1 MSLCRQTASLNLNMN
16 TTDNPI
22 RHTAPIPPNMT
33 GRVAD
38 IHRDVTKIIGD
49 DVLAKDLLSDGDIAN
64 LTLPIGK
71 RHSKFFVIM
80 STIFIIL
87 LMMMTAVSL
96 FLLLMSASKNLWDL
110 AIFIA
115 LLSFT
120 VLMFY
125 QHKNNL
131 KDVLID
137 DNKITVIKR
146 SPLNSNH
153 NRIQIIDFKDIYHSY
168 IETVKVDKGNHYH
181 YLVVIEYLTYG
192 GDKVFYK
199 KKQFTVQDFRTNY
212 DKANEY
218 LILLKSLLE
227 HYHKCNGGKAH
238 LPTIEFI
245 AQRYT

>member
-1 MSLCRQTASLNLNMN
+1 MN

-22 RHTAPIPPNMT
+22 RHTAPIPPDMT

-38 IHRDVTKIIGD
+38 IGRDVTKIIGD
-49 DVLAKDLLSDGDIAN
+49 DVWANKLLSDDDIAN

-71 RHSKFFVIM
+71 QHSKPFVII

-87 LMMMTAVSL
+87 LFIITLMCL
-96 FLLLMSASKNLWDL
+96 FLLLMVDNKNLWQL
-110 AIFIA
+110 MMFIA
-115 LLSFT
+115 LLSFSILT
-120 VLMFY
+120 FY
-125 QHKNNL
+125 QHKNDL

-137 DNKITVIKR
+137 DNKITAIKR
-146 SPLNSNH
+146 SPFNFKND
-153 NRIQIIDFKDIYHSY
+153 RTQIIHFKDIYHSHVQSVHGY
-168 IETVKVDKGNHYH
+168 WRGSYH
-181 YLVVIEYLTYG
+181 YLVVIECLAYSD
-192 GDKVFYK
+192 DKVFYK

-227 HYHKCNGGKAH
+227 HYHKHNGSKAH

-245 AQRYT
+245 PQR

>member
-1 MSLCRQTASLNLNMN
+1 MN
-16 TTDNPI
+16 TINNPI

-38 IHRDVTKIIGD
+38 IHLDIAKIMGD
-49 DVLAKDLLSDGDIAN
+49 DVWANKLLSDDDIAN

-71 RHSKFFVIM
+71 QHSKFFVIM

-96 FLLLMSASKNLWDL
+96 FLLLMSDSKNLWDL
-110 AIFIA
+110 MIFIA
-115 LLSFT
+115 LISFT
-120 VLMFY
+120 ILIFN
-125 QHKNNL
+125 QHKNGL

-137 DNKITVIKR
+137 GNKITVIKR
-146 SPLNSNH
+146 SPFNFKN
-153 NRIQIIDFKDIYHSY
+153 NRTQTIHFKDIYHSY
-168 IETVKVDKGNHYH
+168 IETVKVGKGNHYH
-181 YLVVIEYLTYG
+181 YLIMIEYLTYDD
-192 GDKVFYK
+192 DKAFYK
-199 KKQFTVQDFRTNY
+199 KKLFTVQDFRTNY
-212 DKANEY
+212 EKANEY

-245 AQRYT
+245 PQR

>member
-1 MSLCRQTASLNLNMN
+1 MN
-16 TTDNPI
+16 TINNPI

-38 IHRDVTKIIGD
+38 IHLDIAKIIGD
-49 DVLAKDLLSDGDIAN
+49 DIWANKLLSDDNIAN

-71 RHSKFFVIM
+71 QHSRFFVII
-80 STIFIIL
+80 SAIAAIL
-87 LMMMTAVSL
+87 LMVITVVYL
-96 FLLLMSASKNLWDL
+96 FLLLSNQILWN
-110 AIFIA
+110 FILIIV

-137 DNKITVIKR
+137 DEKITVIKR
-146 SPLNSNH
+146 SPFNLNH
-153 NRIQIIDFKDIYHSY
+153 HRIQIIDFKDIYHSY
-168 IETVKVDKGNHYH
+168 IEAVQVGRGNYYH
-181 YLVVIEYLTYG
+181 YLVVIEYLIYSD
-192 GDKVFYK
+192 DKVFYK
-199 KKQFTVQDFRTNY
+199 KKQFTVQDFGSNQ
-212 DKANEY
+212 DKANDF

-227 HYHKCNGGKAH
+227 YYHKHNGGKAH

-245 AQRYT
+245 PQR

>member
-1 MSLCRQTASLNLNMN
+1 MN
-16 TTDNPI
+16 TINNPI

-38 IHRDVTKIIGD
+38 IHLDIAKIIGD
-49 DVLAKDLLSDGDIAN
+49 DVWANKLLSDDDIAN

-71 RHSKFFVIM
+71 QHSKFFVIM

-96 FLLLMSASKNLWDL
+96 FLLLISDNKNLWDL
-110 AIFIA
+110 AVFIA
-115 LLSFT
+115 LLSFG

-125 QHKNNL
+125 QHKDNL

-137 DNKITVIKR
+137 DEKITVIKR
-146 SPLNSNH
+146 SPFNLNH
-153 NRIQIIDFKDIYHSY
+153 HRIQLIYFKDIYHSY
-168 IETVKVDKGNHYH
+168 IEAVKVGKSNYYH
-181 YLVVIEYLTYG
+181 YLVVIEYLIYSD
-192 GDKVFYK
+192 DKVFYK
-199 KKQFTVQDFRTNY
+199 KKQFTVQDFGTNQ
-212 DKANEY
+212 DKANDF

-227 HYHKCNGGKAH
+227 YYHKHNGTKAH

-245 AQRYT
+245 PQR

>member
-1 MSLCRQTASLNLNMN
+1 MN
-16 TTDNPI
+16 TINNPI

-38 IHRDVTKIIGD
+38 IHLDIAKIIGD
-49 DVLAKDLLSDGDIAN
+49 DVWANKLLSDDGIAN

-71 RHSKFFVIM
+71 QHSKFFVII
-80 STIFIIL
+80 STIAVIL
-87 LMMMTAVSL
+87 LMVITAVYL
-96 FLLLMSASKNLWDL
+96 FLLLSDQILWN
-110 AIFIA
+110 FILIIV

-137 DNKITVIKR
+137 DEKITVIKR
-146 SPLNSNH
+146 SPFNLNH
-153 NRIQIIDFKDIYHSY
+153 HRIQLIYFKDIYHSY
-168 IETVKVDKGNHYH
+168 IEAVQVGKSNYYH
-181 YLVVIEYLTYG
+181 YLVVIEYLIYSD
-192 GDKVFYK
+192 DKVFYK
-199 KKQFTVQDFRTNY
+199 KKQFTVQDFGNNQ
-212 DKANEY
+212 DKANDF

-227 HYHKCNGGKAH
+227 YYHKHNGTKAH

-245 AQRYT
+245 PQR